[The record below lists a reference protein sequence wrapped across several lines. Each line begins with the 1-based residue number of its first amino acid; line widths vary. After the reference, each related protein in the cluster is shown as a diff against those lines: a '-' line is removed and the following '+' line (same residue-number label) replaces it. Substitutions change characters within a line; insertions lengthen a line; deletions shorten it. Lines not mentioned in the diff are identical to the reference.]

1 MKSVIAICLLLLV
14 LTPVFAQQETSQT
27 GKRAQNFKLNDIDGR
42 QLELNSIIGDGP
54 VLLSFW
60 ATWCKP
66 CMEEL
71 TEFNKIYNDLKD
83 KGFKLIAISTDN
95 EKTVAKVKPF
105 IKSRNYNFTVL
116 LDTNSDVAR
125 KYYAQQI
132 PYSVIIDKDGNIIY
146 SHLGYMKGDEKKVRS
161 IIEEQLKR
169 L

>member
-1 MKSVIAICLLLLV
+1 MKSVIAFCLLLFV
-14 LTPVFAQQETSQT
+14 FTPLFAQQETSQT
-27 GKRAQNFKLNDIDGR
+27 GKRAQNFKLNNIDGG
-42 QLELNSIIGDGP
+42 QFELNSIIGDGP

-83 KGFKLIAISTDN
+83 KRFRLIAISTDN

-132 PYSVIIDKDGNIIY
+132 PYTVIIDKEGNIIY

-169 L
+169 

>member
-1 MKSVIAICLLLLV
+1 MKSAIVFLLTLLLL
-14 LTPVFAQQETSQT
+14 TPVYAQQESSQT
-27 GKRAQNFKLNDIDGR
+27 GKRAQNFKLNDIDGG
-42 QLELNSIIGDGP
+42 QLELNSVIGDGP

-71 TEFNKIYNDLKD
+71 TEFNKIYNDLKEE
-83 KGFKLIAISTDN
+83 GFKLIAISTDN

-161 IIEEQLKR
+161 IIEEQLK

>member
-1 MKSVIAICLLLLV
+1 MKLIYALLFFLIF
-14 LTPVFAQQETSQT
+14 LTTVFAQQETTQT
-27 GKRAQNFKLNDIDGR
+27 GKRAPNFQLPDIDGD
-42 QLELNSIIGDGP
+42 QLELNSIIGKGP
-54 VLLSFW
+54 VLISFW

-71 TEFNKIYNDLKD
+71 TEFNKIYIDLKD
-83 KGFKLIAISTDN
+83 KGFRLIAISTDN

-105 IKSRNYNFTVL
+105 IKSRNYTFTVL

-161 IIEEQLKR
+161 IIENQL
-169 L
+169 LN